1 MFCWGN
7 QVGLG
12 RSGQDGRFWLGEVGD
27 WVLGFGVG
35 EGFVRAREYGIA
47 CGCGCV
53 GVVWVRVWC
62 CGIRVSVLLVV
73 CCAPLLVALSFKPS
87 LELACT
93 SKVWQR
99 PGRPGPWS
107 TNTLDW
113 ARIFLA
119 TNDLS
124 NSTLSPKSNRLAL
137 QIK

>member
-1 MFCWGN
+1 MLCWGN
-7 QVGLG
+7 LVGLG
-12 RSGQDGRFWLGEVGD
+12 RNGQDGRFWFSEVGD

-35 EGFVRAREYGIA
+35 DGFVRAREYGIA

-62 CGIRVSVLLVV
+62 CGVRVSVLLVV
-73 CCAPLLVALSFKPS
+73 CCVSLLVALSFKPS

-99 PGRPGPWS
+99 PGRPGPRS
-107 TNTLDW
+107 TKTLDR

-119 TNDLS
+119 TDGLPNATRS
-124 NSTLSPKSNRLAL
+124 SKSNRLGL